1 MNQIRD
7 NAGPFDGQSNS
18 LAKTFFRYRGLVIR
32 SLSDEV
38 NMEHKCASDFVVA
51 GILML
56 LLVDVSSLP

>member
-32 SLSDEV
+32 SLSDEI
-38 NMEHKCASDFVVA
+38 NMGHKCASDFVVA

-56 LLVDVSSLP
+56 LLVDVSSFP